1 MATFEITSPDG
12 GVYEITAPEG
22 ASEQDILS
30 YAQSQFSRP
39 GQRPAPQFGR
49 AGSALAGAAQG
60 YTAGFGDEIM
70 GGISAAGA
78 YGIGKGMEALGMNNP
93 AKGRTLAELY
103 RMTRDRIRQENRAAR
118 EQNPGSYLTGEIG
131 GGVASPAN
139 KLMPGGSGFGQM
151 AKSGAAYGAASGLGN
166 SEAEDLPGMAADTL
180 TSAATGAVLA
190 PVMGKAMQAVPSG
203 VRKLFG
209 VNPQAVDEAAQIG
222 VDLPAAAASD
232 LRTPKLFD
240 RFLSK
245 FPGSATTMEDTAR
258 KTIGQIDDAIN
269 SRMGGSKAVT
279 QQEAGSMI
287 QKGAERYV
295 NRFQKVAGKLYD
307 RLDDQIPQEQLIN
320 PAALKAAVNSE
331 VKPFLNNPEFR
342 SLLPAT
348 VNTLDDLLAP
358 SKGTLDLVNGGY
370 HQIEKEIPYELLKR
384 LRTNI
389 GDKLSKSYLLAD
401 EQQGA
406 LKSLYGALTEDM
418 RATAQAQGPAAI
430 KAFERAN
437 SFYAKGAEQIE
448 GALQKVTAN
457 KYPEQV
463 YDAALSGTK
472 QGGSKIQGIMKAL
485 TADER
490 EVLRGTV
497 VKRMGLATPG
507 QQNAAGDLF
516 SPSTFLA
523 NWNKASPEAKAA
535 IFSNGTYR
543 QSLDKL
549 ARVAERLNEVNRYA
563 NTSNTGPF
571 VTIGG
576 LFMAALGGFTGGAGV
591 ALKMGAAITGAYGAA
606 KLMTSPKFVN
616 WLADNAASNATPGAL
631 AKALE
636 RLPRVAA
643 SEPEIQDEL
652 KALIMQFSPDATQ
665 PTNQGE

>member
-22 ASEQDILS
+22 ASEQDILA
-30 YAQSQFSRP
+30 YAQSQFSQP
-39 GQRPAPQFGR
+39 GQRAGVPQFS
-49 AGSALAGAAQG
+49 APESALAGGAQG
-60 YTAGFGDEIM
+60 YSMGFGDEAL
-70 GGISAAGA
+70 GALSAAGA
-78 YGIGKGMEALGMNNP
+78 YGIGKGMEAMGYRSP
-93 AKGRTLAELY
+93 VKGRSLADLY
-103 RMTRDRIRQENRAAR
+103 RQTRDRIRSENRAAQ
-118 EQNPGSYLTGEIG
+118 EQNPGSYLTGG
-131 GGVASPAN
+131 VVGGVATPVN
-139 KLMPGGSGFGQM
+139 KLLPGAGQKQTVANM
-151 AKSGAAYGAASGLGN
+151 AKSGAAFSGLNAMGL
-166 SEAEDLPGMAADTL
+166 SEADNLVDMGKEVL
-180 TSAATGAVLA
+180 TAAATGGVLTPA
-190 PVMGKAMQAVPSG
+190 IGKAMQAGGGALASG
-203 VRKLFG
+203 ARKLFG
-209 VNPQAVDEAAQIG
+209 VNPQAVDDAAALG

-269 SRMGGSKAVT
+269 RMGGSKAVT
-279 QQEAGSMI
+279 PQEAGGMI

-295 NRFQKVAGKLYD
+295 NKFQSVAGKLYD
-307 RLDDQIPQEQLIN
+307 RLDEQIAPGTPVPLTNLRASIGKE
-320 PAALKAAVNSE
+320 AA
-331 VKPFLNNPEFR
+331 PFANNPEFR
-342 SLLPAT
+342 FLMPSTVQSLEQS
-348 VNTLDDLLAP
+348 LA
-358 SKGTLDLVNGGY
+358 GG
-370 HQIEKEIPYELLKR
+370 KDVPYELVKK
-384 LRTNI
+384 LRTSI

-418 RATAQAQGPAAI
+418 RATAQAQGPAAL
-430 KAFERAN
+430 KAFDRAN
-437 SFYAKGAEQIE
+437 SFYRKGAEQIE

-457 KYPEQV
+457 KYPDQV
-463 YDAALSGTK
+463 YDAALSGTR

-516 SPSTFLA
+516 SPSTFLT
-523 NWNKASPEAKAA
+523 NWNKVSPEAKAA

-549 ARVAERLNEVNRYA
+549 ARVAERLNDVNRYT

-591 ALKMGAAITGAYGAA
+591 ALKMGAAIPGAYGAA
-606 KLMTSPKFVN
+606 MLMTSPKFVN
-616 WLADNAASNATPGAL
+616 WLADNAAKPAMPETL

-643 SEPEIQDEL
+643 AEPEIQDEL

-665 PTNQGE
+665 PTNEGE